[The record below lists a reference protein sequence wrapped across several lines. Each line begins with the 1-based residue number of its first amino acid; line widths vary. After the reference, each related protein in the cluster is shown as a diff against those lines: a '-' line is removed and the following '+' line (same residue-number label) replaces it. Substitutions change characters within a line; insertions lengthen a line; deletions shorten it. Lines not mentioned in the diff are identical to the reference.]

1 MSLTDEQLMLLEQLT
16 YMDTDVANEA
26 SVSLNTNAKTV
37 QEFIQPFLD
46 NPDALKKLENST
58 RDSISGGV
66 MQGSEWAA
74 IIREVENDPELM
86 QLEMDV
92 NYTSQKDKT
101 IDNIVFTEP
110 NGDPNKAIVAF
121 RGTLDGTEWN
131 DNFLGFNTTDTE
143 CQQEALRFINGL
155 PYNDIT
161 VIGHSKGGNKAQY
174 CTLLSD
180 KVTYCLSM
188 DGQGFSPEFI
198 DKYWAEIQARG
209 YMINN
214 YSLKNDFV
222 HGIILTIPGSNQK
235 YFTGS
240 GMANAAENHSPCSF
254 FQFMQDDKT
263 GFSAIIH
270 NEDGSIY
277 LIEVDE
283 EDLSLQYIHKF
294 FNFVENIMPDD
305 QKNQVVTLLGPL
317 LAMTIGGGIVID
329 GTLYKGQDDA
339 LKYLSEHQE
348 EASVLLGYL
357 LKYIYLYDLSDE
369 EICSMFESFGF
380 GDIADGIKEFQEE
393 HPWLFSMGVGS
404 IKSLLKQLGDG
415 KDDKIIKWLLGYLSD
430 YLKEKGIDI
439 DIEKL
444 WDDTERVFSSIDVTD
459 LDAAIAEPTLR
470 EDKIYNFSKE
480 AFENIMETISSFEN
494 YLYEIVDWSKYEN
507 EKWSGDFLIS
517 SITNAINSYIDGVAE
532 QMSTSKARI
541 EETFNKIWVL
551 DNEYSTKIEILAE
564 DVTSSKDKYT
574 ALAECIK

>member
-1 MSLTDEQLMLLEQLT
+1 
-16 YMDTDVANEA
+16 
-26 SVSLNTNAKTV
+26 
-37 QEFIQPFLD
+37 
-46 NPDALKKLENST
+46 
-58 RDSISGGV
+58 
-66 MQGSEWAA
+66 
-74 IIREVENDPELM
+74 
-86 QLEMDV
+86 
-92 NYTSQKDKT
+92 
-101 IDNIVFTEP
+101 
-110 NGDPNKAIVAF
+110 
-121 RGTLDGTEWN
+121 
-131 DNFLGFNTTDTE
+131 
-143 CQQEALRFINGL
+143 
-155 PYNDIT
+155 
-161 VIGHSKGGNKAQY
+161 
-174 CTLLSD
+174 
-180 KVTYCLSM
+180 
-188 DGQGFSPEFI
+188 
-198 DKYWAEIQARG
+198 
-209 YMINN
+209 
-214 YSLKNDFV
+214 
-222 HGIILTIPGSNQK
+222 
-235 YFTGS
+235 
-240 GMANAAENHSPCSF
+240 
-254 FQFMQDDKT
+254 
-263 GFSAIIH
+263 
-270 NEDGSIY
+270 
-277 LIEVDE
+277 
-283 EDLSLQYIHKF
+283 
-294 FNFVENIMPDD
+294 MPDD

-348 EASVLLGYL
+348 EASVLLGSL
-357 LKYIYLYDLSDE
+357 LKYVYLYDLSDE

-439 DIEKL
+439 DVKEL